1 MRIFKFIIYKIKIQ
15 KYIKYYNYPFNF
27 KIYLNLNRLK
37 KKKIIIIIKFLLM
50 KMINQKI
57 IVNKNLKI
65 LR

>member
-1 MRIFKFIIYKIKIQ
+1 MRILKFKIYKIRIQ
-15 KYIKYYNYPFNF
+15 KYIKYYKYPLKF
-27 KIYLNLNRLK
+27 KISLNLNHH

-57 IVNKNLKI
+57 IVNKNKKI